1 MVIPP
6 QIPTPHIET
15 VALECLKPN
24 PRNAR
29 THSKRQLKLIADS
42 VKTFGFVNP
51 ILIDKDG
58 MIIAG
63 HGRLTAARRLCMT
76 EVPALRIEHL
86 SDDEIRA
93 YVLADN
99 QLATLAGWDDDIL
112 AIELQHLTEVV
123 VDVDVTV
130 TGFEMPAI
138 DLIIQRAKAP
148 KPEDEVQPI
157 DRTGAALTRPRR
169 SLAPRVAPH
178 SLRRR
183 LEDGELRDVHWRG
196 TR

>member
-1 MVIPP
+1 VTAAQELATVLHRTEIVMVIPP
-6 QIPTPHIET
+6 KTPIPRIET

-29 THSKRQLKLIADS
+29 THSKRQIKLIADS

-63 HGRLTAARRLCMT
+63 HGRLTAAKRLCMT

-86 SDDEIRA
+86 REDEIRA

-112 AIELQHLTEVV
+112 AIELQSDGGCCRLRCDGDWLRNAGDRSHHREGESAE
-123 VDVDVTV
+123 
-130 TGFEMPAI
+130 TG
-138 DLIIQRAKAP
+138 
-148 KPEDEVQPI
+148 
-157 DRTGAALTRPRR
+157 G
-169 SLAPRVAPH
+169 
-178 SLRRR
+178 
-183 LEDGELRDVHWRG
+183 RG
-196 TR
+196 SAD

>member
-6 QIPTPHIET
+6 KTPIGRIET
-15 VALECLKPN
+15 VALEDLKPN

-29 THSKRQLKLIADS
+29 THSKRQIKLIADS

-63 HGRLTAARRLCMT
+63 HGRLTAAKRLGMT

-86 SDDEIRA
+86 SEDEIRA

-99 QLATLAGWDDDIL
+99 CHAAK
-112 AIELQHLTEVV
+112 
-123 VDVDVTV
+123 
-130 TGFEMPAI
+130 AI
-138 DLIIQRAKAP
+138 DTQCDLRLRGGRLMI
-148 KPEDEVQPI
+148 
-157 DRTGAALTRPRR
+157 
-169 SLAPRVAPH
+169 
-178 SLRRR
+178 RRR
-183 LEDGELRDVHWRG
+183 ILPERQSSRREAMSSM
-196 TR
+196 